1 MGNVKEEGIN
11 MYLTD
16 NYTPK
21 MNQIISVTDNFRRAT
36 VAVSLSTN
44 VMANSINN
52 SVGSASSRVNSLNS
66 SLRKVQATASS
77 VSSTITKL
85 SSSINAVSGAIGS
98 LNGSIMRLAVTIAM
112 IINYF
117 SKLIQ
122 KKNELNSNLIIILI
136 FKAKSDEIEKT
147 NSKISLLKSIAS
159 NIRLKIESF
168 SAKKVIDKILGG
180 LKKLSGRIWEV
191 VIKTKDT
198 AKKVVSSLLEKLKHL
213 AKNRW
218 QSIINIKDMASSV
231 IGRILPK
238 LMLFKSSF
246 WNGVIAIKDM
256 ASSIISRVFP
266 KLKLFAGTVWKG
278 AIAVKDM
285 ASGILGS
292 IKGKIS
298 DLTNGAT
305 IDVAVKKGVDLLGQE
320 QNQKVVLESVMK
332 RNTGNVRKKDV
343 DTYYDN
349 LLKIANDTP
358 FDPEDVV
365 SMGTKAKMIS
375 NITGGKKEKDITQAM
390 VDVRALNMNTSSEQD
405 VSAAFLSAAKGN
417 MESLNTLVG
426 ENYKTF
432 DEALEGISIKQ
443 MGLAKKMSGT
453 IPGIISAAQ
462 TSINNGLKNLVR
474 PFDAIL
480 GQGIKKIQSFIESG
494 LKSLTDVTKRMAP
507 KIGNVVNG
515 IGITANKDEQMK
527 FRSMKRE
534 KSLPDSTQYRLS
546 SELEKRKMLAE
557 NKQESFENN
566 SAMMIG
572 NAPKAIVNTGSM
584 LMQNID
590 FTALIDSLFP
600 VVNLVNNLLDNINN
614 KSPIAQGLISIFGTI
629 VTTAFQLIGP
639 VVEAVSPIITR
650 IFTFLGE
657 HAPQINYFI
666 ETMGTVWK
674 TVWETLGP
682 ILEEAWKFLEPLLD
696 SFLDALKNL
705 SDFINLI
712 CDLWKK
718 MVKSINESPITAKI
732 GKYVTER
739 RNKYKEEGMDS
750 GLAHDS
756 GTNPDINSL
765 FGKAFGLNYVPYN
778 NYQTRLHEGE
788 MVLTK
793 QEANQY
799 RSGKNGGN
807 ISIAKLADT
816 IVIREEAD
824 IEKVTSKLVSSIKIA
839 QLGGVL

>member
-122 KKNELNSNLIIILI
+122 KKNEFNSNPIIILI
-136 FKAKSDEIEKT
+136 FKVKNNEIEQT
-147 NSKISLLKSIAS
+147 NSKISFLKRTAS
-159 NIRLKIESF
+159 NIRLGIENSGVKKGINKAIEYLKQLKGGKVWNVIIG
-168 SAKKVIDKILGG
+168 AKDKV
-180 LKKLSGRIWEV
+180 
-191 VIKTKDT
+191 
-198 AKKVVSSLLEKLKHL
+198 
-213 AKNRW
+213 
-218 QSIINIKDMASSV
+218 SSV
-231 IGRILPK
+231 IGVILPK
-238 LMLFKSSF
+238 LMLFKSSL
-246 WNGVIAIKDM
+246 WRGVIAVKDM
-256 ASSIISRVFP
+256 ASGIISRVFP
-266 KLKLFAGTVWKG
+266 KLRLFAGKVWRG

-285 ASGILGS
+285 ASSILGS

-305 IDVAVKKGVDLLGQE
+305 IGVAVKKGVDLLGQE

-343 DTYYDN
+343 DTYYND

-432 DEALEGISIKQ
+432 DEALDGISIKQ

-494 LKSLTDVTKRMAP
+494 LKSLTNVTKRMAP

-566 SAMMIG
+566 AAMMIG

-666 ETMGTVWK
+666 ETMGNVWK

-799 RSGKNGGN
+799 RSGKSGGN

>member
-1 MGNVKEEGIN
+1 MGNVREEGIN

-21 MNQIISVTDNFRRAT
+21 MNQIISVTDTFRRAT

-44 VMANSINN
+44 VMASSIKNSI
-52 SVGSASSRVNSLNS
+52 GSASSRLNSLNS
-66 SLRKVQATASS
+66 SLRKVQTTASS
-77 VSSTITKL
+77 ASSTMTKL
-85 SSSINAVSGAIGS
+85 SSSINATSGTIGS

-112 IINYF
+112 IIDYF

-122 KKNELNSNLIIILI
+122 KKNELNSNAKIIII
-136 FKAKSDEIEKT
+136 FDFKAKEIEKA
-147 NSKISLLKSIAS
+147 NSKISFLRSLAS
-159 NIRLKIESF
+159 NIRLKIENS
-168 SAKKVIDKILGG
+168 SAKKALGKVLEK
-180 LKKLSGRIWEV
+180 LKKISDKAWPV
-191 VIKTKDT
+191 VIKIKDT
-198 AKKVVSSLLEKLKHL
+198 AKGVVSNLLEKLKYFI
-213 AKNRW
+213 KNSW
-218 QSIINIKDMASSV
+218 QGIVN
-231 IGRILPK
+231 L
-238 LMLFKSSF
+238 
-246 WNGVIAIKDM
+246 KDM
-256 ASSIISRVFP
+256 ASSIISKVFP
-266 KLKLFAGTVWKG
+266 KLRLFAGKVWTG

-285 ASGILGS
+285 ASGILSS

-305 IDVAVKKGVDLLGQE
+305 ISVAVKKGVDLLGQE

-332 RNTGNVRKKDV
+332 RNTGSTSKKDV
-343 DTYYDN
+343 DKYYDR
-349 LLKIANDTP
+349 LVDMANDTP

-365 SMGTKAKMIS
+365 AMGTKAKMIS
-375 NITGGKKEKDITQAM
+375 NITGGKKEEDITQAM
-390 VDVRALNMNTSSEQD
+390 VDVRALNMDTSSTQD

-443 MGLAKKMSGT
+443 MGLAKEMSET
-453 IPGIISAAQ
+453 IPGIIAAAQ
-462 TSINNGLKNLVR
+462 TSINNGLKSIVK
-474 PFDAIL
+474 PFDDIL
-480 GQGIKKIQSFIESG
+480 GQGIKKIKTFIESG
-494 LKSLTDVTKRMAP
+494 LSNLASLSKRMAE

-515 IGITANKDEQMK
+515 RGITSNKDEQMQ
-527 FRSMKRE
+527 FRSMKN
-534 KSLPDSTQYRLS
+534 KKGIPDSTQFRLS
-546 SELEKRKMLAE
+546 SEVEKRKMMAE
-557 NKQESFENN
+557 NKQENFEN
-566 SAMMIG
+566 SAARMIG
-572 NAPKAIVNTGSM
+572 NAPKAIVNTGST
-584 LMQNID
+584 LLQNID
-590 FTALIDSLFP
+590 FTALIDSLLP
-600 VVNLVNNLLDNINN
+600 VVNLVNNLLDSINN

-666 ETMGTVWK
+666 ETMGNVWK

-712 CDLWKK
+712 CDSWKK

-732 GKYVTER
+732 GKYITER
-739 RNKYKEEGMDS
+739 RKKYEKEGMDS

-756 GTNPDINSL
+756 GTNPDINAL
-765 FGKAFGLNYVPYN
+765 FGNAFGLNYVPYN
-778 NYQTRLHEGE
+778 DYPTRLHEGE

-799 RSGKNGGN
+799 RSGKSGGN

-824 IEKVTSKLVSSIKIA
+824 IEKVTSKLVSSIKMA

>member
-66 SLRKVQATASS
+66 SLRKVQVTASS

-122 KKNELNSNLIIILI
+122 KKNEFNSNPIIILI
-136 FKAKSDEIEKT
+136 FKVKNNEIEQT
-147 NSKISLLKSIAS
+147 NSKISFLKRNAS
-159 NIRLKIESF
+159 NIRLRIENSGVKKGINKIIGYLKQLKGGKIWNIIIG
-168 SAKKVIDKILGG
+168 AKDKV
-180 LKKLSGRIWEV
+180 
-191 VIKTKDT
+191 
-198 AKKVVSSLLEKLKHL
+198 
-213 AKNRW
+213 
-218 QSIINIKDMASSV
+218 SSV
-231 IGRILPK
+231 IGVILPK
-238 LMLFKSSF
+238 LMLFKNSL
-246 WNGVIAIKDM
+246 WRGVIAAKDM
-256 ASSIISRVFP
+256 ASGIISKVFP
-266 KLKLFAGTVWKG
+266 KLRLFAGKVWTG

-285 ASGILGS
+285 ASSILGS

-305 IDVAVKKGVDLLGQE
+305 IGVAVKKGVDLLGQE

-343 DTYYDN
+343 DTYYNN

-432 DEALEGISIKQ
+432 DEALEGISVKQ
-443 MGLAKKMSGT
+443 MGLAKEMSGT
-453 IPGIISAAQ
+453 IPGIIASTQ

-474 PFDAIL
+474 PFDSIL

-494 LKSLTDVTKRMAP
+494 LKSLTNVTKRMAP

-546 SELEKRKMLAE
+546 SELEKRKMLTE

-566 SAMMIG
+566 AAMMIG
-572 NAPKAIVNTGSM
+572 NAPKAIVNAGSM

-666 ETMGTVWK
+666 ETMGNVWK

-799 RSGKNGGN
+799 RSGKSGGN

>member
-1 MGNVKEEGIN
+1 MGNVREEGIN

-44 VMANSINN
+44 VMANSIKN
-52 SVGSASSRVNSLNS
+52 SIGSASSRVNSLNS
-66 SLRKVQATASS
+66 SLKKVQTTASS
-77 VSSTITKL
+77 VSSTMTKL
-85 SSSINAVSGAIGS
+85 SSSMNAVSGVSGS

-112 IINYF
+112 IIDYF

-122 KKNELNSNLIIILI
+122 KKNELNSNLIIMLI

-147 NSKISLLKSIAS
+147 KNKVLGSLKKISGKAWQI
-159 NIRLKIESF
+159 
-168 SAKKVIDKILGG
+168 
-180 LKKLSGRIWEV
+180 
-191 VIKTKDT
+191 VIKAKDM
-198 AKKVVSSLLEKLKHL
+198 AKRVISSTLEKLKQIT
-213 AKNRW
+213 KNHW
-218 QSIINIKDMASSV
+218 QGIINLKDMASSA

-246 WNGVIAIKDM
+246 WSSVIAIKDM
-256 ASSIISRVFP
+256 ASGIISKVFP
-266 KLKLFAGTVWKG
+266 KLRLFAGKVWKG

-285 ASGILGS
+285 ASGILSS

-305 IDVAVKKGVDLLGQE
+305 IGVAVKKGVDLLGQE

-332 RNTGNVRKKDV
+332 RNTGKVNQRDV
-343 DTYYDN
+343 DNYYED
-349 LLKIANDTP
+349 LLDIADKTP

-365 SMGTKAKMIS
+365 AMGTKAKMIS

-432 DEALEGISIKQ
+432 DEALEGISVKQ
-443 MGLAKKMSGT
+443 RGLAERMSDT
-453 IPGIISAAQ
+453 IPGIIASAQ
-462 TSINNGLKNLVR
+462 TSINNGLKSIVK
-474 PFDAIL
+474 PFDDIL
-480 GQGIKKIQSFIESG
+480 GQGIKKIKTFTESG
-494 LKSLTDVTKRMAP
+494 LENLAGLSEKMAG
-507 KIGNVVNG
+507 KIGNVMNG
-515 IGITANKDEQMK
+515 KIIIGNKYDQMQS
-527 FRSMKRE
+527 RSVKNGKE
-534 KSLPDSTQYRLS
+534 FSDSTQYRIS
-546 SELEKRKMLAE
+546 NEVEKRKMMVE
-557 NKQESFENN
+557 NKQERFENH
-566 SAMMIG
+566 AATMIG
-572 NAPKAIVNTGSM
+572 NAPKAIVNAGST
-584 LMQNID
+584 LLQNID
-590 FTALIDSLFP
+590 FTALIDSLLP
-600 VVNLVNNLLDNINN
+600 VVNLVNNLLDSINN

-657 HAPQINYFI
+657 YAPQINNFI
-666 ETMGTVWK
+666 ETLGVIWETVWA
-674 TVWETLGP
+674 TIG
-682 ILEEAWKFLEPLLD
+682 PLLE
-696 SFLDALKNL
+696 DAWIIVEPVLGGLFNLFNDICNIIKDVCKWWQNLVEKINKNPIIETVR
-705 SDFINLI
+705 SIIDDWNAGTS
-712 CDLWKK
+712 
-718 MVKSINESPITAKI
+718 KSGSN
-732 GKYVTER
+732 
-739 RNKYKEEGMDS
+739 
-750 GLAHDS
+750 
-756 GTNPDINSL
+756 
-765 FGKAFGLNYVPYN
+765 AFGLNYVPYN
-778 NYQTRLHEGE
+778 DYPTRLHEGE

>member
-1 MGNVKEEGIN
+1 MGNVREEGIN

-21 MNQIISVTDNFRRAT
+21 MNQIISVTDTFRRAT

-44 VMANSINN
+44 VMASSIKNSI
-52 SVGSASSRVNSLNS
+52 GSASSTVNSLNS
-66 SLRKVQATASS
+66 SLRKVQTTVSS
-77 VSSTITKL
+77 VSSTMTKL
-85 SSSINAVSGAIGS
+85 SSSINSASGAIGS

-117 SKLIQ
+117 NKLIQ
-122 KKNELNSNLIIILI
+122 KKNEFNSNSIIILT
-136 FKAKSDEIEKT
+136 FKVKNNELEKT
-147 NSKISLLKSIAS
+147 KNKTLGSLKQISGKS
-159 NIRLKIESF
+159 
-168 SAKKVIDKILGG
+168 
-180 LKKLSGRIWEV
+180 WPV
-191 VIKTKDT
+191 VIEAKDT
-198 AKKVVSSLLEKLKHL
+198 AKGVVSNLLEKLKYFI
-213 AKNRW
+213 KNRW
-218 QSIINIKDMASSV
+218 QGIVN
-231 IGRILPK
+231 L
-238 LMLFKSSF
+238 
-246 WNGVIAIKDM
+246 KDM
-256 ASSIISRVFP
+256 ASSIISKVFP
-266 KLKLFAGTVWKG
+266 KLRLFAGKVWTG

-285 ASGILGS
+285 ASGILSS

-305 IDVAVKKGVDLLGQE
+305 IGVAVKKGVDLLGQE

-332 RNTGNVRKKDV
+332 RNTGNVSKKDV
-343 DTYYDN
+343 NTYYGS
-349 LLKIANDTP
+349 LVKMANDTP

-365 SMGTKAKMIS
+365 AMGTKAKMIS

-390 VDVRALNMNTSSEQD
+390 IDVRALNMDTSSTQD

-443 MGLAKKMSGT
+443 MGLAKEMSNT
-453 IPGIISAAQ
+453 IPGIIAAAQ
-462 TSINNGLKNLVR
+462 TSINNGLKSIVK
-474 PFDAIL
+474 PFDDIL
-480 GQGIKKIQSFIESG
+480 GQGIGKIKTFIESG
-494 LKSLTDVTKRMAP
+494 LSNLASISKRMAE
-507 KIGNVVNG
+507 KIGNVVDG
-515 IGITANKDEQMK
+515 RGITSNKDEQMQ
-527 FRSMKRE
+527 FRSMKN
-534 KSLPDSTQYRLS
+534 KKGLSDSAQFRLS
-546 SELEKRKMLAE
+546 SEVEKRKMMAE
-557 NKQESFENN
+557 NKQENFEN
-566 SAMMIG
+566 SAARMIG
-572 NAPKAIVNTGSM
+572 NAPKAIVNTGNT
-584 LMQNID
+584 LLQNID
-590 FTALIDSLFP
+590 FTALIDSLLP
-600 VVNLVNNLLDNINN
+600 VVNLVNNLLDSINN

-666 ETMGTVWK
+666 ETMGNVWK

-712 CDLWKK
+712 CDSWKK

-732 GKYVTER
+732 GKYITER
-739 RNKYKEEGMDS
+739 RKKYEKEGMDS

-765 FGKAFGLNYVPYN
+765 FGNAFGLNYVPYN
-778 NYQTRLHEGE
+778 DYPTRLHEGE

-799 RSGKNGGN
+799 RSGKSGGN

-824 IEKVTSKLVSSIKIA
+824 IEKVTSKLVSSIKMA

>member
-1 MGNVKEEGIN
+1 MGNVREEGIN

-21 MNQIISVTDNFRRAT
+21 MNQIISVTDTFRRAT

-44 VMANSINN
+44 VMASSIKNSI
-52 SVGSASSRVNSLNS
+52 GSASSTVNSLNS
-66 SLRKVQATASS
+66 SLRKVQTTVSS
-77 VSSTITKL
+77 VSSTMTKL
-85 SSSINAVSGAIGS
+85 SSSINSASGAIGS

-117 SKLIQ
+117 NKLIQ
-122 KKNELNSNLIIILI
+122 KKNEFNSNSIIILT
-136 FKAKSDEIEKT
+136 FKVKNNELEKT
-147 NSKISLLKSIAS
+147 KNKTLGSLKQISGKS
-159 NIRLKIESF
+159 
-168 SAKKVIDKILGG
+168 
-180 LKKLSGRIWEV
+180 WPV
-191 VIKTKDT
+191 VIEAKDT
-198 AKKVVSSLLEKLKHL
+198 AKGVVSNLLEKLKYFI
-213 AKNRW
+213 KNRW
-218 QSIINIKDMASSV
+218 QGIVN
-231 IGRILPK
+231 L
-238 LMLFKSSF
+238 
-246 WNGVIAIKDM
+246 KDM
-256 ASSIISRVFP
+256 ASSIISKVFP
-266 KLKLFAGTVWKG
+266 KLRLFAGKVWTG

-285 ASGILGS
+285 ASGILSS

-305 IDVAVKKGVDLLGQE
+305 IGVAVKKGVDLLGQE

-332 RNTGNVRKKDV
+332 RNTGNVSKKDV
-343 DTYYDN
+343 NTYYGS
-349 LLKIANDTP
+349 LVKMANDTP

-365 SMGTKAKMIS
+365 AMGTKAKMIS

-390 VDVRALNMNTSSEQD
+390 IDVRALNMDTSSTQD

-443 MGLAKKMSGT
+443 MGLAKEMSNT
-453 IPGIISAAQ
+453 IPGIIAAAQ
-462 TSINNGLKNLVR
+462 TSINNGLKSIVK
-474 PFDAIL
+474 PFDDIL
-480 GQGIKKIQSFIESG
+480 GQGIGKIKTFIESG
-494 LKSLTDVTKRMAP
+494 LSNLASISKRMAE
-507 KIGNVVNG
+507 KIGNVVDG
-515 IGITANKDEQMK
+515 RGITSNKDEQMQ
-527 FRSMKRE
+527 FRSMKN
-534 KSLPDSTQYRLS
+534 KKGLSDSAQFRLS
-546 SELEKRKMLAE
+546 SEVEKRKMMAE
-557 NKQESFENN
+557 NKQENFEN
-566 SAMMIG
+566 SAARMIG
-572 NAPKAIVNTGSM
+572 NAPKAIVNTGNT
-584 LMQNID
+584 LLQNID
-590 FTALIDSLFP
+590 FTALIDSLLP
-600 VVNLVNNLLDNINN
+600 VVNLVNNLLDSINN

-666 ETMGTVWK
+666 ETMGNVWK

-712 CDLWKK
+712 CDSWKK

-732 GKYVTER
+732 GKYITER
-739 RNKYKEEGMDS
+739 RKKYEKEGMDS

-765 FGKAFGLNYVPYN
+765 FGNAFGLNYVPYN
-778 NYQTRLHEGE
+778 DYPARLHEGE

-799 RSGKNGGN
+799 RSGKSGGN

-824 IEKVTSKLVSSIKIA
+824 IEKVTSKLVSSIKMA

>member
-1 MGNVKEEGIN
+1 MGNVREEGIN

-44 VMANSINN
+44 VMANSIKN
-52 SVGSASSRVNSLNS
+52 SIGSASSRVNSLNS
-66 SLRKVQATASS
+66 SLKKVQTTASS
-77 VSSTITKL
+77 VSSTMTKL
-85 SSSINAVSGAIGS
+85 SSSMNAVSGVSGS

-112 IINYF
+112 IIDYF

-122 KKNELNSNLIIILI
+122 KKNELNSNLIIMLI

-147 NSKISLLKSIAS
+147 KNKVLGSLKKISGKAWQI
-159 NIRLKIESF
+159 
-168 SAKKVIDKILGG
+168 
-180 LKKLSGRIWEV
+180 
-191 VIKTKDT
+191 VIKAKDM
-198 AKKVVSSLLEKLKHL
+198 AKRVISSTLEKLKQIT
-213 AKNRW
+213 KNHW
-218 QSIINIKDMASSV
+218 QGIINLKDMASSA

-246 WNGVIAIKDM
+246 WSSVIAIKDM
-256 ASSIISRVFP
+256 ASGIISKVFP
-266 KLKLFAGTVWKG
+266 KLRLFAGKVWKG

-285 ASGILGS
+285 ASGILSS

-305 IDVAVKKGVDLLGQE
+305 IGVAVKKGVDLLGQE

-332 RNTGNVRKKDV
+332 RNTGKVNQRDV
-343 DTYYDN
+343 DNYYED
-349 LLKIANDTP
+349 LLDIADKTP

-365 SMGTKAKMIS
+365 AMGTKAKMIS

-432 DEALEGISIKQ
+432 DEALEGISVKQ
-443 MGLAKKMSGT
+443 RGLAERMSDT
-453 IPGIISAAQ
+453 IPGIIASAQ
-462 TSINNGLKNLVR
+462 TSINNGLKSIVK
-474 PFDAIL
+474 PFDDIL
-480 GQGIKKIQSFIESG
+480 GQGIKKIKTFTESG
-494 LKSLTDVTKRMAP
+494 LENLAGLSEKMAG
-507 KIGNVVNG
+507 KIGNVMNG
-515 IGITANKDEQMK
+515 KIIIGNKYDQMQS
-527 FRSMKRE
+527 RSVKNGKE
-534 KSLPDSTQYRLS
+534 FSDSTQYRIS
-546 SELEKRKMLAE
+546 NEVEKRKMMVE
-557 NKQESFENN
+557 NKQERFENH
-566 SAMMIG
+566 AATMIG
-572 NAPKAIVNTGSM
+572 NAPKAIVNAGST
-584 LMQNID
+584 LLQNID
-590 FTALIDSLFP
+590 FTALIDSLLP
-600 VVNLVNNLLDNINN
+600 VVNLVNNLLDSINN
-614 KSPIAQGLISIFGTI
+614 KSPIAQGLISIFGII

-657 HAPQINYFI
+657 YAPQINNFI
-666 ETMGTVWK
+666 ETLGVIWETVWA
-674 TVWETLGP
+674 TIG
-682 ILEEAWKFLEPLLD
+682 PLLE
-696 SFLDALKNL
+696 DAWIIVEPVLGGLFNLFNDICNIIKDVCKWWQNLVEKINKNPIIETVR
-705 SDFINLI
+705 SIIDDWNAGTS
-712 CDLWKK
+712 
-718 MVKSINESPITAKI
+718 KSGSN
-732 GKYVTER
+732 
-739 RNKYKEEGMDS
+739 
-750 GLAHDS
+750 
-756 GTNPDINSL
+756 
-765 FGKAFGLNYVPYN
+765 AFGLNYVPYN
-778 NYQTRLHEGE
+778 DYPTRLHEGE

>member
-66 SLRKVQATASS
+66 SLRKIQATASS

-85 SSSINAVSGAIGS
+85 SSSINVSGTIGS
-98 LNGSIMRLAVTIAM
+98 LNGSIMRIAVTIAT
-112 IINYF
+112 IINCF

-122 KKNELNSNLIIILI
+122 KKNEFNSNPIIILI

-147 NSKISLLKSIAS
+147 NSKISFLKRAAS
-159 NIRLKIESF
+159 TIRLSIEISGV
-168 SAKKVIDKILGG
+168 KKGIDKAIEY
-180 LKKLSGRIWEV
+180 LKKLKGGKIWN
-191 VIKTKDT
+191 IIIGAKD
-198 AKKVVSSLLEKLKHL
+198 KVSS
-213 AKNRW
+213 
-218 QSIINIKDMASSV
+218 II
-231 IGRILPK
+231 GLILPK
-238 LMLFKSSF
+238 LMLFKSSL
-246 WNGVIAIKDM
+246 WRGVIAVKDM
-256 ASSIISRVFP
+256 ASGIISKVFP
-266 KLKLFAGTVWKG
+266 KLRLFAGTVWKG

-305 IDVAVKKGVDLLGQE
+305 IGVAVKKGVDLLGQE

-343 DTYYDN
+343 DTYYDD

-432 DEALEGISIKQ
+432 DEALEGISVKQ
-443 MGLAKKMSGT
+443 MGLAKEMSGT
-453 IPGIISAAQ
+453 IPGIIASAQ
-462 TSINNGLKNLVR
+462 TIINNGLKNLVK
-474 PFDAIL
+474 PFDDIL
-480 GQGIKKIQSFIESG
+480 GQGIDKISSFIESG
-494 LKSLTDVTKRMAP
+494 LGDLAGLSEKMAG
-507 KIGNVVNG
+507 KIGNVMNG
-515 IGITANKDEQMK
+515 EIIIGNKYDQMQ
-527 FRSMKRE
+527 FRNMKNGKE
-534 KSLPDSTQYRLS
+534 FSDSSQYRIS
-546 SELEKRKMLAE
+546 NIVEKRKMMSE
-557 NKQESFENN
+557 NKQENFENH
-566 SAMMIG
+566 AATMIG

-614 KSPIAQGLISIFGTI
+614 KSPVAQGLISIFGTI

-650 IFTFLGE
+650 IFSFLGE
-657 HAPQINYFI
+657 YAPQINNFI
-666 ETMGTVWK
+666 ETLGVIWETVWA
-674 TVWETLGP
+674 TIGP
-682 ILEEAWKFLEPLLD
+682 ILEDAWIIVEPVLGGLFNLFND
-696 SFLDALKNL
+696 ICNIIKDVCKWWQNLVEKINKNPII
-705 SDFINLI
+705 DT
-712 CDLWKK
+712 
-718 MVKSINESPITAKI
+718 VRSIIDDWN
-732 GKYVTER
+732 
-739 RNKYKEEGMDS
+739 
-750 GLAHDS
+750 S
-756 GTNPDINSL
+756 GTSKSGGN
-765 FGKAFGLNYVPYN
+765 AFGLNYVPYN
-778 NYQTRLHEGE
+778 DYSTRLHEGE

-799 RSGKNGGN
+799 RSGKSGGN

>member
-1 MGNVKEEGIN
+1 MGNVREEGIN

-21 MNQIISVTDNFRRAT
+21 MNQIISVTDTFRRAT
-36 VAVSLSTN
+36 VTVSLSTN
-44 VMANSINN
+44 VMASSIKNSI
-52 SVGSASSRVNSLNS
+52 GSASSTVNSLNS
-66 SLRKVQATASS
+66 SLRKIQTTVSS
-77 VSSTITKL
+77 VSSTMTKL
-85 SSSINAVSGAIGS
+85 SSSINSASGAIGS

-117 SKLIQ
+117 NKLIQ
-122 KKNELNSNLIIILI
+122 KKNEFNSNPIIILT
-136 FKAKSDEIEKT
+136 FKVKNNELEKT
-147 NSKISLLKSIAS
+147 KNKTLGSLKQISGKS
-159 NIRLKIESF
+159 
-168 SAKKVIDKILGG
+168 
-180 LKKLSGRIWEV
+180 WPV
-191 VIKTKDT
+191 VIEAKDT
-198 AKKVVSSLLEKLKHL
+198 AKGVVSNLLEKLKYFI
-213 AKNRW
+213 KNRW
-218 QSIINIKDMASSV
+218 QGIVN
-231 IGRILPK
+231 L
-238 LMLFKSSF
+238 
-246 WNGVIAIKDM
+246 KDM
-256 ASSIISRVFP
+256 ASSIISKVFP
-266 KLKLFAGTVWKG
+266 KLRLFAGKVWTG

-285 ASGILGS
+285 ASGILSS

-305 IDVAVKKGVDLLGQE
+305 IGIAVKKGVDLLGQE

-332 RNTGNVRKKDV
+332 RNTGNVSKKDV
-343 DTYYDN
+343 NTYYDS
-349 LLKIANDTP
+349 LVKMANDTP

-365 SMGTKAKMIS
+365 AMGTKAKMIS

-390 VDVRALNMNTSSEQD
+390 VDVRALNMDTSSTQD

-432 DEALEGISIKQ
+432 DEALEGISMKQ
-443 MGLAKKMSGT
+443 MGLAKEMSET
-453 IPGIISAAQ
+453 IPGIIAAAQ
-462 TSINNGLKNLVR
+462 TSINNGLKSIVK
-474 PFDAIL
+474 PFDDIL
-480 GQGIKKIQSFIESG
+480 GQGIGKIKTFIESG
-494 LKSLTDVTKRMAP
+494 LSNLASISKRMAE

-515 IGITANKDEQMK
+515 RGITSNKDEQMQ
-527 FRSMKRE
+527 FRSMKN
-534 KSLPDSTQYRLS
+534 KKGLPDSAQFRLS
-546 SELEKRKMLAE
+546 SEVEKRKMMAE
-557 NKQESFENN
+557 NKQENFEN
-566 SAMMIG
+566 SAARMIG
-572 NAPKAIVNTGSM
+572 NAPKAIVNTGNT
-584 LMQNID
+584 LLQNID
-590 FTALIDSLFP
+590 FTALIDSLLP
-600 VVNLVNNLLDNINN
+600 VVNLVNNLLDSINN

-666 ETMGTVWK
+666 ETMGNVWK

-712 CDLWKK
+712 CDSWKK

-732 GKYVTER
+732 GKYITER
-739 RNKYKEEGMDS
+739 RKKYEKEGMDS

-756 GTNPDINSL
+756 GTNPDINAL
-765 FGKAFGLNYVPYN
+765 LGNAFGLNYVPYN
-778 NYQTRLHEGE
+778 DYPTRLHEGE

-799 RSGKNGGN
+799 RSGKSGGN

-824 IEKVTSKLVSSIKIA
+824 IEKVTSKLVSSIKMA

>member
-1 MGNVKEEGIN
+1 MGNVREEGIN

-52 SVGSASSRVNSLNS
+52 SVGSASSRINSLNA
-66 SLRKVQATASS
+66 SLRKVENTASR

-85 SSSINAVSGAIGS
+85 SSSMNVVSGVSGS
-98 LNGSIMRLAVTIAM
+98 LMRLAVTISM
-112 IINYF
+112 IIDYF

-147 NSKISLLKSIAS
+147 KNKVLGILKKISGKVWQIVIKAKDAAKSKISGIFE
-159 NIRLKIESF
+159 RLKQMT
-168 SAKKVIDKILGG
+168 KKPWKGTVNL
-180 LKKLSGRIWEV
+180 
-191 VIKTKDT
+191 
-198 AKKVVSSLLEKLKHL
+198 
-213 AKNRW
+213 
-218 QSIINIKDMASSV
+218 KDMASSAMS
-231 IGRILPK
+231 RILPK
-238 LMLFKSSF
+238 LILFKSSL
-246 WNGVIAIKDM
+246 WRGVIAIKDM
-256 ASSIISRVFP
+256 ASGIISKIFP
-266 KLKLFAGTVWKG
+266 KLRLFASKVWTG

-285 ASGILGS
+285 ASSILGS

-305 IDVAVKKGVDLLGQE
+305 IGVAVKKGVDLVGQE
-320 QNQKVVLESVMK
+320 QNQKVILESVMK
-332 RNTGNVRKKDV
+332 RNTGRTSKKDV
-343 DTYYDN
+343 DTYYDS
-349 LLKIANDTP
+349 LLGIAKDTP
-358 FDPEDVV
+358 FDPKDVV

-375 NITGGKKEKDITQAM
+375 NIIDGKKAEDITKAM
-390 VDVRALNMNTSSEQD
+390 VNVRALNMDTSSEQD

-426 ENYKTF
+426 ENYKNF
-432 DEALEGISIKQ
+432 DEALKGISKKQ
-443 MGLAKKMSGT
+443 EGLAKKMSQT
-453 IPGIISAAQ
+453 IPGLISSAQ
-462 TSINNGLKNLVR
+462 TNIDTALKNMIK
-474 PFDAIL
+474 PFEPIL
-480 GQGIKKIQSFIESG
+480 RAGLNKINDFILAASNKLGNFSG
-494 LKSLTDVTKRMAP
+494 KVANVMNGNKN
-507 KIGNVVNG
+507 IGP
-515 IGITANKDEQMK
+515 T
-527 FRSMKRE
+527 
-534 KSLPDSTQYRLS
+534 
-546 SELEKRKMLAE
+546 
-557 NKQESFENN
+557 SFENE
-566 SAMMIG
+566 SARMIG
-572 NAPKAIVNTGSM
+572 NAPRAILSAGQMFTE
-584 LMQNID
+584 NID
-590 FTALIDSLFP
+590 FSSILNSLFP
-600 VVNLVNNLLDNINN
+600 VVTTVNNLLDSINN
-614 KSPIAQGLISIFGTI
+614 KSPIAQGLMSIFGTI

-666 ETMGTVWK
+666 ETLGNVWK

-682 ILEEAWKFLEPLLD
+682 ILDEVWKFLEPLLD
-696 SFLDALKNL
+696 SFIDALENL
-705 SDFINLI
+705 CDLINNI

-718 MVKSINESPITAKI
+718 MVKFIKENPVTANI
-732 GKYVTER
+732 GDFVEKR
-739 RNKYKEEGMDS
+739 RENYEKNGMDS

-756 GTNPDINSL
+756 GTNPTLPKWANKFNNL
-765 FGKAFGLNYVPYN
+765 FNKNKKNNAFGLNYVPYN
-778 NYQTRLHEGE
+778 DYQTRLHEGE

-799 RSGKNGGN
+799 RSGQNGGN

-824 IEKVTSKLVSSIKIA
+824 IEKVTSKLVASIQMA